1 MRWLPSATAC
11 FAFLLLAG
19 VATAQ
24 EKGKWVAISDGVTSQ
39 VKPGYPGKT
48 AGVTVDPSTGDVFM
62 VVPDQGLWKST
73 DRGATF
79 ARIDDK
85 AIGGRCE
92 TGYALN
98 FDPAG
103 KRLMCFMIYGSSGL
117 TTDGGKTWS
126 KSKLSH
132 LDTGAVDW
140 EAGGQ
145 TFLAFR
151 HEAGGMLA
159 LSTDAGANWKDLQKG
174 FKENVGLFDGKTL
187 IASKGTG
194 LLRSTDAGETW
205 TQVSDIRP
213 ASMVMRVRDGVG
225 YWTTEKGLLVSKDKG
240 ATWAI
245 EGKPVN
251 ANFGPFWGKD
261 PKQMVVV
268 GKGGISE
275 TTDGGETWTV
285 VAPLPPGIGVG
296 LVGPNYAWDP
306 IGNVFYASAM
316 GKETFRYER

>member
-1 MRWLPSATAC
+1 MRWLSLVSVSAA
-11 FAFLLLAG
+11 LLLATS
-19 VATAQ
+19 VALAQ
-24 EKGKWVAISDGVTSQ
+24 EKGKWVSISDGVTSQ

-48 AGVTVDPSTGDVFM
+48 AGVTVDPSNGDVFM
-62 VVPDQGLWKST
+62 VVPDQGMWKST

-79 ARIDDK
+79 ARVDDK

-103 KRLMCFMIYGSSGL
+103 KRLMCFMIYGSSAV

-126 KSKLSH
+126 KSKVSH
-132 LDTGAVDW
+132 LDVGAVDW
-140 EAGGQ
+140 EATGQ
-145 TFLAFR
+145 SFLSFR
-151 HEAGGMLA
+151 HESGGMLTF
-159 LSTDAGANWKDLQKG
+159 STDAGQNWKDLGKG
-174 FKENVGLFDGKTL
+174 FKETVGVFDAKTL
-187 IASKGTG
+187 MASKGTG

-205 TQVSDIRP
+205 TQVHDTRP
-213 ASMVMRVRDGVG
+213 TGCVMSVKGGVG
-225 YWTTEKGLLVSKDKG
+225 YWPTEKGLLVSKDKG

-245 EGKPVN
+245 QGKAVS
-251 ANFGPFWGKD
+251 ANFGPFWGKEA
-261 PKQMVVV
+261 KHMVVV
-268 GKGGISE
+268 GKGGIHE
-275 TTDGGETWTV
+275 TTDAGETWTV

-306 IGNVFYASAM
+306 VNNVFYSSAM